1 MYKEG
6 DVILKAFAR
15 ENLEQTFSWIQ
26 NKEFR
31 RVFGVRGEPDWE
43 THVNYFNKILNDST
57 QKVFAIYCAHRQTDR
72 QNRHAGNCGFK
83 YIFQNTAELWIYIG
97 NEQERHLG
105 IGTQACKQLIE
116 RGFNE
121 FGFEKIFLHVSKD
134 NIPAQGLYKKLG
146 FIETQEND
154 FDREIWGEKICQLI
168 KMVKRR

>member
-57 QKVFAIYCAHRQTDR
+57 QKVFAIYCAHRQTDTPEIADLNIFSKIQR
-72 QNRHAGNCGFK
+72 NCGF
-83 YIFQNTAELWIYIG
+83 I
-97 NEQERHLG
+97 
-105 IGTQACKQLIE
+105 
-116 RGFNE
+116 
-121 FGFEKIFLHVSKD
+121 
-134 NIPAQGLYKKLG
+134 
-146 FIETQEND
+146 
-154 FDREIWGEKICQLI
+154 
-168 KMVKRR
+168 

>member
-1 MYKEG
+1 M
-6 DVILKAFAR
+6 
-15 ENLEQTFSWIQ
+15 
-26 NKEFR
+26 
-31 RVFGVRGEPDWE
+31 
-43 THVNYFNKILNDST
+43 
-57 QKVFAIYCAHRQTDR
+57 QTD
-72 QNRHAGNCGFK
+72 RHAGNCGFK

-121 FGFEKIFLHVSKD
+121 LGFEKIFLHVSKD